1 MLGNIGG
8 AELALIMM
16 VILLVFGAKRI
27 PEIARG
33 LGHGIREFKKAT
45 SEISRE
51 LKLDDDVTL
60 RPRHETPAPRPAPV
74 YRSDVNRPETAT
86 GRDPE

>member
-8 AELALIMM
+8 AELILIMT

-33 LGHGIREFKKAT
+33 LGQGIREFKKAT

-51 LKLDDDVTL
+51 LKLEEDLTR
-60 RPRHETPAPRPAPV
+60 RPQTNPAAVNRT
-74 YRSDVNRPETAT
+74 DINRPETSMSPN
-86 GRDPE
+86 PE

>member
-8 AELALIMM
+8 AELILIMTA
-16 VILLVFGAKRI
+16 ILLVFGAKRI

-33 LGHGIREFKKAT
+33 LGQGIREFKKAT

-51 LKLDDDVTL
+51 LKLEEDPIRRTQPD
-60 RPRHETPAPRPAPV
+60 PAAMSRN
-74 YRSDVNRPETAT
+74 DLNRPETAMAS
-86 GRDPE
+86 DPE

>member
-8 AELALIMM
+8 AELILIMT

-33 LGHGIREFKKAT
+33 LGQGIREFKKAT
-45 SEISRE
+45 SEISRG
-51 LKLDDDVTL
+51 LKLEDDRMQRTQPD
-60 RPRHETPAPRPAPV
+60 PAA
-74 YRSDVNRPETAT
+74 VNRNVVNPSENVTAP
-86 GRDPE
+86 DPE

>member
-8 AELALIMM
+8 AELILIMT

-33 LGHGIREFKKAT
+33 LGQGIREFKKAT

-51 LKLDDDVTL
+51 LKLEEDL
-60 RPRHETPAPRPAPV
+60 MRRPHANPAAVNRT
-74 YRSDVNRPETAT
+74 DVNLSETSTSSTPE
-86 GRDPE
+86 

>member
-8 AELALIMM
+8 AELILIMT

-33 LGHGIREFKKAT
+33 LGQGIREFKKAT

-51 LKLDDDVTL
+51 FKLEDDLTRRT
-60 RPRHETPAPRPAPV
+60 RPEPASV
-74 YRSDVNRPETAT
+74 SRSDVNRPETGIAT
-86 GRDPE
+86 DPE